1 MRGIW
6 VRHAG
11 GGVPGEGELGKGRAV
26 ILPSFLHEIL
36 GKGMPWQSH
45 DNLAVCPSLTVR
57 V

>member
-1 MRGIW
+1 MQ
-6 VRHAG
+6 
-11 GGVPGEGELGKGRAV
+11 GEGELDKGRAA

>member
-1 MRGIW
+1 MRGSW
-6 VRHAG
+6 VREYWVRGCWVRGHWL
-11 GGVPGEGELGKGRAV
+11 GVA

-45 DNLAVCPSLTVR
+45 DSLAVCPSVTVR